1 MRWDVVELFRPSFSS
16 ELFFFGSSWVN
27 VLLREENMS
36 NYLEY
41 REDLGLFQ
49 EEQPSQ
55 MGTIFLVTE
64 SKQGI
69 IREEP
74 YQFRIT
80 LFSLLQATMHL
91 CGSVTTLLMLGGK
104 GGREWLHAMFQ
115 QPFFGANNGQQWI
128 FIANRFSGKFWGVYF
143 ILDRNEPWNLIEIK
157 SFMAESEI
165 GL

>member
-1 MRWDVVELFRPSFSS
+1 
-16 ELFFFGSSWVN
+16 
-27 VLLREENMS
+27 MS

-80 LFSLLQATMHL
+80 LFSLFQATMHL
-91 CGSVTTLLMLGGK
+91 CGSVTTLLMVGG
-104 GGREWLHAMFQ
+104 
-115 QPFFGANNGQQWI
+115 NGYMPCSNSLSFVPTMDNSGFLLPTI
-128 FIANRFSGKFWGVYF
+128 FLENFEACISY
-143 ILDRNEPWNLIEIK
+143 
-157 SFMAESEI
+157 
-165 GL
+165 

>member
-1 MRWDVVELFRPSFSS
+1 M
-16 ELFFFGSSWVN
+16 
-27 VLLREENMS
+27 
-36 NYLEY
+36 EY

-69 IREEP
+69 VREEP

-80 LFSLLQATMHL
+80 LFSLFQGTMQL
-91 CGSVTTLLMLGGK
+91 FGSAAILVTLGRK

-115 QPFFGANNGQQWI
+115 KTFFSANNGQ
-128 FIANRFSGKFWGVYF
+128 
-143 ILDRNEPWNLIEIK
+143 
-157 SFMAESEI
+157 
-165 GL
+165 